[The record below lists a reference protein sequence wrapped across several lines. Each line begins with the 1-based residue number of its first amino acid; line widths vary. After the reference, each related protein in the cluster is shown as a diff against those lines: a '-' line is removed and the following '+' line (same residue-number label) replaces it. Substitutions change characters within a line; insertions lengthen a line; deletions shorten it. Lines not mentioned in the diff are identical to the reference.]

1 MEREVLK
8 QLVAWKK
15 RPDRK
20 PLILLGARQVGKTHI
35 LREFGRSHYKY
46 MAYVNCDNN
55 LLVRDLFAPDYD
67 MKRILLSVGAI
78 TGVPIEPGNTLI
90 VFDEIQEVKSGL
102 SSLKYFCEEARE
114 YHVAVAG
121 SLLGIALHQGES
133 FPVGKVNTLRL
144 LPMNFEEFLL
154 AKGERLLLE
163 ILHAG
168 DWTTIQGLRNR
179 YIQLLREYYF
189 VGGMPE
195 AVQRY
200 IDTNDAVHVREIQ
213 NEILFAYNND
223 ISKHASADEVVRIG
237 QVWRSIPS
245 QLAKEN
251 KKFIYGVVRKGG
263 RAKNFE
269 IAIQW
274 LVDAGL
280 VYRIPRI
287 SAPLMPLATYEDVMT
302 FKLYALDCGLLGA
315 MSNTPPALLLLPND
329 MRESKGAFT
338 ENFIC
343 SHLQALDGTTLG
355 YYSKDNSMQEIDF
368 LLQQGEHILP
378 IEVKAEEN
386 LNSKSLKAFVAE
398 HPDWHGLRFSMSD
411 YRQQDTLTNVPLYA
425 VLTYMRARQQ
435 EPNA

>member
-78 TGVPIEPGNTLI
+78 TGV
-90 VFDEIQEVKSGL
+90 
-102 SSLKYFCEEARE
+102 EARE

-200 IDTNDAVHVREIQ
+200 NDTNDAVHVREIQ

-223 ISKHASADEVVRIG
+223 ISKHASADEAVRIG

-245 QLAKEN
+245 QLAK
-251 KKFIYGVVRKGG
+251 
-263 RAKNFE
+263 
-269 IAIQW
+269 
-274 LVDAGL
+274 
-280 VYRIPRI
+280 
-287 SAPLMPLATYEDVMT
+287 
-302 FKLYALDCGLLGA
+302 
-315 MSNTPPALLLLPND
+315 
-329 MRESKGAFT
+329 
-338 ENFIC
+338 
-343 SHLQALDGTTLG
+343 
-355 YYSKDNSMQEIDF
+355 
-368 LLQQGEHILP
+368 
-378 IEVKAEEN
+378 
-386 LNSKSLKAFVAE
+386 
-398 HPDWHGLRFSMSD
+398 
-411 YRQQDTLTNVPLYA
+411 
-425 VLTYMRARQQ
+425 
-435 EPNA
+435 